1 MKLLFLTHKCYLL
14 ILTCMLFPLAFGL
27 GWLSLLLIVPFI
39 TMLAGTYLSLQF
51 LKGQLQSVTIF
62 IFRLLLLIAYSII
75 CKLYVFDIYQVNSS
89 SMEGSLIKGD
99 VLFVNKLAYGPLEI
113 KNLDNISW
121 IKLFYR
127 SKEQNNACFPVTR
140 KSGYTSIQ
148 QNDIFIYE
156 LFPGYFVVKRC
167 IGLPGDNLRIS
178 NDTAFINNH
187 FVSFPQNGLS
197 QYLLKFSNHSNLRTF
212 ISSIPQSAI
221 DSINI
226 DSNIIIANLSQRDL
240 PESALHIDRLPN
252 KLLPGKTP
260 YFRPEI
266 WTINNLGPFR
276 IPGKGWT
283 VVNPSIY
290 NNTIEHWECSNT
302 AVQYVFNENY
312 YFMMGDNKP
321 YSEDSRYL
329 GLIPEKQIVG
339 KVAFI
344 LYSYNEE
351 GFVWNRLFKNIL

>member
-1 MKLLFLTHKCYLL
+1 ML
-14 ILTCMLFPLAFGL
+14 IPLVFGL
-27 GWLSLLLIVPFI
+27 GWLFMLLIIPFI
-39 TMLAGTYLSLQF
+39 IMLTGIYLCRQF

-62 IFRLLLLIAYSII
+62 ILRLLLLVIYSII
-75 CKLYVFDIYQVNSS
+75 CKLYIFDIYQVNSG
-89 SMEGSLIKGD
+89 SMEGTLIKGD

-113 KNLDNISW
+113 KNPGNISW
-121 IKLFYR
+121 VKLFHK
-127 SKEQNNACFPVTR
+127 SIQQNDGCAPVTR
-140 KSGYTSIQ
+140 KNGYTSIKR
-148 QNDIFIYE
+148 NDIFIYE

-167 IGLPGDNLRIS
+167 IGLPGDILRIS
-178 NDTAFINNH
+178 NDTAFIDNH
-187 FVSFPQNGLS
+187 FVSFPQNDLS
-197 QYLLKFSNHSNLRTF
+197 QYRLKFSDHSSLRAF
-212 ISSIPQSAI
+212 LSSIPHSAV
-221 DSINI
+221 DSINA

-240 PESALHIDRLPN
+240 PESALHIHRLLN
-252 KLLPGKTP
+252 KLLPDKTP
-260 YFRPEI
+260 YFRPGI

-276 IPGKGWT
+276 IPHKGWT

-290 NNTIEHWECSNT
+290 SNTIEQWECSNSP
-302 AVQYVFNENY
+302 VQHIFKENY

-329 GLIPEKQIVG
+329 GLIPEKRIVG